1 MQDTIEEPGSIPNAL
16 GIAMRNIADSSLK
29 SSWEGLVS
37 KPNTANRKSFLS
49 NLKNLKDELDKVTVE
64 GKESEGQILLERWQV
79 MAGLLDE

>member
-1 MQDTIEEPGSIPNAL
+1 
-16 GIAMRNIADSSLK
+16 
-29 SSWEGLVS
+29 LVS

-64 GKESEGQILLERWQV
+64 GKESEGQILLERWQD